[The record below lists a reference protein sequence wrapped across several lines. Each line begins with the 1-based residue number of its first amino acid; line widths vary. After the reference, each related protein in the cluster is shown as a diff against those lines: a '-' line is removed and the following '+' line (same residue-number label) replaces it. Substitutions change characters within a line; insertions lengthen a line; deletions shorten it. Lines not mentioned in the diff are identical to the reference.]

1 MSEQPAVTTEAP
13 DDTDREPD
21 PQLLRALADIDNL
34 RKRYERRLA
43 DEANVERARVTT
55 KWLSV
60 VDDLERAL
68 ANASAQQPETLA
80 EGVRAVYEQA
90 LTLLE
95 QLGFQRFEDI
105 GRRFDPVR
113 HEAVGAI
120 QAAEEEPGTVLAAV
134 RAGYE
139 GADEHVLRPARVV
152 VARTPD

>member
-13 DDTDREPD
+13 DDTDREPA

-68 ANASAQQPETLA
+68 ANASAQHETLA

-90 LTLLE
+90 LTVLE

-113 HEAVGAI
+113 HEAVSAI
-120 QAAEEEPGTVLAAV
+120 HAAEEEPGSVLAAV

>member
-1 MSEQPAVTTEAP
+1 MSEQPAVATEAP

-43 DEANVERARVTT
+43 DEANVERGRVTA

-68 ANASAQQPETLA
+68 ANASAQPETLA
-80 EGVRAVYEQA
+80 EGVRAVHEQA
-90 LTLLE
+90 LTVLE

-120 QAAEEEPGTVLAAV
+120 QAAEGEPGSVLAAE

-139 GADEHVLRPARVV
+139 GADEHVLRPARVI